1 MKISAKG
8 MFKRLG
14 YKREEM
20 SYGRFISYKKQ
31 YKSSVYCITFDLI
44 NKTYEVNHY
53 DSKGCCCPYLLGIKE
68 YLAVYK
74 QCEELNWL

>member
-1 MKISAKG
+1 MKAKG

-14 YKREEM
+14 YKREETLDV
-20 SYGRFISYKKQ
+20 RFISYKKQ

-53 DSKGCCCPYLLGIKE
+53 DSKGERHTEILGIKE
-68 YLAVYK
+68 WIAIYK
-74 QCEELNWL
+74 QIEELGWI

>member
-1 MKISAKG
+1 MKITAKR
-8 MFKRLG
+8 MFRKLG
-14 YKREEM
+14 YIQENTLND
-20 SYGRFISYKKQ
+20 RFVSYKKQ

-53 DSKGCCCPYLLGIKE
+53 DSKGWCCPYHLGIKE

-74 QCEELNWL
+74 QCEELGWI